1 MDTDPAA
8 APAPAARDADLWA
21 ACEERAVVRLTLASG
36 QALTGHYTSR
46 VGLHFLHRTGRDLP
60 LIGEVTGP
68 YGPGDVLA
76 VEVVRT
82 RAQVLADAYVRLHG
96 ERVPGREPRTR
107 DEHEQRLQVLAGAV
121 AAAGDDWQRQM
132 QLHRQ
137 FREAADRIGLAPG
150 KRTWLL
156 NAAAWARRS
165 NRPPTMADLW
175 VDAVASPSC
184 LARPR
189 PQDFDPDP
197 QVRRRRTAL
206 PAHVRADPW
215 SIPKILH
222 ALKAASLKARATRLG
237 DPPHDAGHIQIEM
250 PITAKPRSG
259 LRAGRSCF
267 VAIAERDERGRMA
280 WRWVWDGNQ
289 SKAGLARHR
298 RALRCDAY
306 TRMVEVL
313 RHGRRGVQ
321 ADLFCDPG

>member
-1 MDTDPAA
+1 MDATSPPAA
-8 APAPAARDADLWA
+8 AVTGGRDLWA
-21 ACEERAVVRLTLASG
+21 GCEERAIVRLTLASG
-36 QALTGHYTSR
+36 QALTGSYTSR
-46 VGLHFLHRTGRDLP
+46 IGLHFLHRTGRDLP
-60 LIGEVTGP
+60 LIGEVSGP
-68 YGPGDVLA
+68 YQPGDVVA

-96 ERVPGREPRTR
+96 ERVPGREPHTR

-121 AAAGDDWQRQM
+121 AAAGDDWQHQM

-137 FREAADRIGLAPG
+137 FREAADRIGLAQG

-165 NRPPTMADLW
+165 NRPSTMADLW

-197 QVRRRRTAL
+197 QARRRRTAL
-206 PAHVRADPW
+206 PPHVRADPW
-215 SIPKILH
+215 SIPNILH
-222 ALKAASLKARATRLG
+222 ALKAASLKVRVVRLG

-250 PITAKPRSG
+250 PIK
-259 LRAGRSCF
+259 GRSRF
-267 VAIAERDERGRMA
+267 VAIAQRDERGRMA
-280 WRWVWDGNQ
+280 WWWVWDGNE
-289 SKAGLARHR
+289 SESGRARHR
-298 RALRCDAY
+298 HALRCDAY
-306 TRMVEVL
+306 ARMVEVL

-321 ADLFCDPG
+321 ADLFCRPG

>member
-1 MDTDPAA
+1 MNADPAA
-8 APAPAARDADLWA
+8 APATTGLDLWA
-21 ACEERAVVRLTLASG
+21 ACEERAVVRFTLADCRT
-36 QALTGHYTSR
+36 LTGHYTSR

-60 LIGEVTGP
+60 LIGEVSGP
-68 YGPGDVLA
+68 YQPGDVIA

-82 RAQVLADAYVRLHG
+82 RAQVLEDAYVRLHG

-107 DEHEQRLQVLAGAV
+107 DEHEERLQVLAV
-121 AAAGDDWQRQM
+121 AAASDDWQRQM
-132 QLHRQ
+132 QLHRH
-137 FREAADRIGLAPG
+137 FREAADRIGLTQG

-165 NRPPTMADLW
+165 NAPPTMADLW

-184 LARPR
+184 RARPC
-189 PQDFDPDP
+189 PQDFGPDP
-197 QVRRRRTAL
+197 QVRRRTAL
-206 PAHVRADPW
+206 PPHIRADPW
-215 SIPKILH
+215 SIPNILH
-222 ALKAASLKARATRLG
+222 ALRAASLKARATRLG

-250 PITAKPRSG
+250 PIK
-259 LRAGRSCF
+259 GRSRF
-267 VAIAERDERGRMA
+267 VAIAQRDERGRMA

-306 TRMVEVL
+306 ARMVEVL

-321 ADLFCDPG
+321 ADLFCRSD